1 MKVNIKN
8 RTIFNH
14 DNINILQG
22 INSNSIDLIYL
33 DPPFNKKKEFTAP
46 MGSSSEGASF
56 KDWFRE
62 EDVKDDWVQTI
73 KEDNIGL
80 YNFLNGVKNLSNIT
94 SSKNNKHYL
103 YNYCYLSY
111 MAIRLIEMQ
120 RILKDTG
127 SIYLHCD
134 PTMSHYLKILMDII
148 FGEKNL
154 IGTIVW
160 KRHTSLQ
167 KGSQFKA
174 KTWGVTNDDILH
186 YSKTNNYLFKNT
198 RDLKEDEK
206 IKKFNQIDNKTGNRF
221 YDDTSHLWRN
231 KAMGNRP
238 NLCYEWRGFKNPHP
252 SGWRL
257 SKERLEE
264 EYQKGNIV
272 ITKENKLQR
281 RKYLKDYEGVPIG
294 NFWDDINNVQG
305 KERTGYPTQKP
316 LSLLERI
323 IKASS
328 NENDMVLD
336 PFCGCATTCVASE
349 KLNRQWIGVDVS
361 VRAYDLVRERLNKEI
376 KEGKNAL
383 LKWNEEITFKTN
395 SPKRTDTSSD
405 DTRLKKYVYII
416 SNPNYNGFYKVGI
429 AKDYKARLTSYQI
442 SDPLRGY
449 KLEYKIHT
457 HLFRET
463 EKHIHAAFDNLL
475 EWVQG
480 SKEDIINEI
489 EKFLN
494 K

>member
-1 MKVNIKN
+1 MKCNIKN
-8 RTIFNH
+8 RTIFNK
-14 DNINILQG
+14 DNIEILKG
-22 INSNSIDLIYL
+22 INSNCIDLIYI
-33 DPPFNKKKEFTAP
+33 DPPFNKKKVFTAP
-46 MGSSSEGASF
+46 IGSSAEGASF
-56 KDWFRE
+56 KDWFRK
-62 EDVKDDWVQTI
+62 EDVKDEWLLTI
-73 KEDNIGL
+73 KEDNEKL
-80 YNFLNGVKNLSNIT
+80 YAFLESVKTIEGKT
-94 SSKNNKHYL
+94 S

-111 MAIRLIEMQ
+111 IAIRLIELH

-148 FGEKNL
+148 FSEKNL

-198 RDLKEDEK
+198 RNLKEDEK

-221 YDDTSHLWRN
+221 YDDTSHLWCN

-323 IKASS
+323 ITASS
-328 NENDMVLD
+328 KEGDIIMD
-336 PFCGCATTCVASE
+336 AFCGCATTCVASE
-349 KLNRQWIGVDVS
+349 KLNRHWIGIDVS
-361 VRAYDLVRERLNKEI
+361 VKTYDLVKERLNKEV
-376 KEGKNAL
+376 KEGESAL
-383 LKWNEEITFKTN
+383 FNWNENIIFKTDV
-395 SPKRTDTSSD
+395 PIRTDD
-405 DTRLKKYVYII
+405 NREDKREKKYIYVI
-416 SNPNYNGFYKVGI
+416 SNSSYPNEYKVGI
-429 AKDYKARLTSYQI
+429 ASNYKSRLNSYQT
-442 SDPLRGY
+442 SDPNRNY
-449 KLEYKIHT
+449 QLEYKIIT

-463 EKHIHAAFDNLL
+463 EKHIHDTFENRH
-475 EWVQG
+475 EWVRAN
-480 SKEDIINEI
+480 KDDIIKEI
-489 EKFLN
+489 KKYIN
-494 K
+494 DN